1 MKHRIVLTH
10 LRNRARGF
18 IAGALVL
25 ATTAA
30 LLFSPVHRSLA
41 ADHRDGPIFGNNLS
55 VDLDDVYI
63 FLDPN
68 NNSRVIMAFDLGGPI
83 IPPENANAGVFDS
96 SVNFRLQ
103 IENTGDAEGDRF
115 IDVRFNAP
123 TGSGQPQTA
132 IVTLTGNGPPRSL
145 TAPTTPPSSIADI
158 APAPVVTTDEATG
171 IMFTAGIFDDPFFFD
186 VPAELRYRT
195 TLLAGQ
201 PDVLLLDRARDSF
214 AGYNVLM
221 VVLSIPAAQLR
232 GPAGNVIGLSAYTQQ
247 RKRTTISDDGDPVYQ
262 GQFVTIDRMG
272 LPAINSMLI
281 PYARKDEYNRST
293 TADDAR
299 GRFTSDIRTSMQAL
313 GADAVSTGAIVQ
325 FAARRGDMLR
335 LNLSVGNTGLQG
347 GDNPAAAFPNGRRP
361 GDDVM
366 DSLLTLINN
375 RVALGDNV
383 NQNDVGFRNVFP
395 FFAPPHQPLPRGSV
409 DPTQN

>member
-1 MKHRIVLTH
+1 MQRRTTFLV
-10 LRNRARGF
+10 
-18 IAGALVL
+18 VL
-25 ATTAA
+25 AVSVVLA
-30 LLFSPVHRSLA
+30 LLWQTGPRATA
-41 ADHRDGPIFGNNLS
+41 ADHRDGPRITDLNNS
-55 VDLDDVYI
+55 PAIDLDDVYI

-96 SVNFRLQ
+96 SANFRLQ
-103 IENTGDAEGDRF
+103 IENTGDAEGDQFFDIRF
-115 IDVRFNAP
+115 TRP

-132 IVTLTGNGPPRSL
+132 VVSLSGNGPPRTF
-145 TAPTTPPSSIADI
+145 TAATTPPSSTADV
-158 APAPVVTTDEATG
+158 APAPVVTVDEATG
-171 IMFTAGIFDDPFFFD
+171 IMFSAGIHDDPFFFD
-186 VPAELRYRT
+186 LPAETRYRAS
-195 TLLAGQ
+195 LLAGQ
-201 PDVLLLDRARDSF
+201 PNFTLLDRARDSF

-221 VVLSIPAAQLR
+221 VVLSVPAAQLR

-247 RKRTTISDDGDPVYQ
+247 RKRTTISDDGDPVFQ
-262 GQFVTIDRMG
+262 GPFVTIDRMG
-272 LPAINSMLI
+272 VPAINSMLV
-281 PYARKDEYNRST
+281 PYARKDEYNRAPT
-293 TADDAR
+293 TDDAR
-299 GRFTSDIRTSMQAL
+299 GRFALDIRASLQAL
-313 GADAVSTGAIVQ
+313 GTDVTGTLELGRLAVL
-325 FAARRGDMLR
+325 RGDMLR
-335 LNLSVGNTGLQG
+335 LNLSVANTGPQG

-383 NQNDVGFRNVFP
+383 DQNDVGFRNVFP